1 VIKLW
6 SLSVT
11 SFSGGTGKIQV
22 IKFPRSLPGPGTATV
37 EHAHKKDDKMRKTDL
52 KNRSL
57 DEFFAKAIRV
67 DTANSPHGL
76 KAPGG
81 KMDPVT
87 EKGPK

>member
-1 VIKLW
+1 
-6 SLSVT
+6 
-11 SFSGGTGKIQV
+11 
-22 IKFPRSLPGPGTATV
+22 
-37 EHAHKKDDKMRKTDL
+37 MRKTDL

-81 KMDPVT
+81 KMASGT